1 MNGRD
6 GFWRRWTSSTS
17 ASPRTDPRSVTCTRL
32 ALTAIARELAG
43 FLWAAARTVDGLPVP
58 IRPDPKATPT
68 AKAKPAK
75 ARTPVPH
82 PRTTR
87 EYVLRPDKRFSKTPA
102 AKTRT

>member
-1 MNGRD
+1 MEALDKLHKRLTQD
-6 GFWRRWTSSTS
+6 G
-17 ASPRTDPRSVTCTRL
+17 SPIRYVYEAGPTGFV
-32 ALTAIARELAG
+32 RELAG

-58 IRPDPKATPT
+58 IRPDSKATPT
-68 AKAKPAK
+68 AK

>member
-1 MNGRD
+1 MLPGAGPHQRHHLCGR
-6 GFWRRWTSSTS
+6 FQHLV
-17 ASPRTDPRSVTCTRL
+17 ASRKKTVV

-68 AKAKPAK
+68 AKA
-75 ARTPVPH
+75 RTPVLH

-87 EYVLRPDKRFSKTPA
+87 EYVLRAEKRFSKTPA